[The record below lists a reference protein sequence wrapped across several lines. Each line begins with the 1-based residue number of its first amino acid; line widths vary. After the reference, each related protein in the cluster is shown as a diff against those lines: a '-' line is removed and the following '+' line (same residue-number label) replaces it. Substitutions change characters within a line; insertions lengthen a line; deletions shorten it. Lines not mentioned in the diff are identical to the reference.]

1 MKSKIV
7 VIDDE
12 VKLLKVIK
20 RALEIDGHVVYDFSD
35 PFSGLDFINKRDVD
49 LVISDIR
56 MNGMTG
62 LELLS
67 KIRTNFPEKPVILM
81 TAYSSVET
89 AVTAVKL
96 GASDYLLKPF
106 ELAEL
111 KNAIAKIQ
119 EKQPILSQKS
129 SNFPRIIGNSEEIA
143 KIQQI
148 ITSIADTNSTIL
160 ITGESGTG
168 KELIAHSIHSRSL
181 RAEKPFVP
189 VNCSA
194 IPESLFESEMFG
206 HRKGS
211 FTGAITDKKGMFK
224 EAEGGTLFL
233 DEIGD
238 LALSSQA
245 KLLRALQDG
254 SYRAVGAS
262 GQTQSDVRV
271 LCATNKNLAEEVQK
285 GNFREDL
292 LYRINVVE
300 IELPPLRKRRDDIR
314 ILADYFIAFYSQ
326 KHNRKV
332 KGAEQD
338 FYDAI
343 ESYDWPGNIRQLEN
357 AIERAVIMRKSEIL
371 DSSDL
376 KLPTQSEDA
385 SQLTIPDTGLPL
397 SETIEKIEATLIN
410 QALQSTKGNYSK
422 AASLLGITRQ
432 NLNYKLKKYKIHKDD
447 VDDKD

>member
-12 VKLLKVIK
+12 HKLLKVIK
-20 RALEIDGHVVYDFSD
+20 RALEIEGYEVFDFNN
-35 PFSGLDFINKRDVD
+35 PFTGLNFIKTREFD

-62 LELLS
+62 LDLLNN
-67 KIRTNFPEKPVILM
+67 IRNIYPEKPVILM

-106 ELAEL
+106 ELSEL
-111 KNAIAKIQ
+111 KESVTKILDKKTVVEQNNSNLPNLIGNSPEILKIQ
-119 EKQPILSQKS
+119 E
-129 SNFPRIIGNSEEIA
+129 IIKNIS
-143 KIQQI
+143 
-148 ITSIADTNSTIL
+148 DTESTVL

-168 KELIAHSIHSRSL
+168 KELVAQSIHYKSPKASH
-181 RAEKPFVP
+181 PFVP

-206 HRKGS
+206 HKKGS
-211 FTGAITDKKGMFK
+211 FTGAIIDKKGLFK

-238 LALSSQA
+238 LELSNQA
-245 KLLRALQDG
+245 KLLRVLQDG
-254 SYRAVGAS
+254 TYRPVGAS
-262 GQTQSDVRV
+262 GQIKSNVRII
-271 LCATNKNLAEEVQK
+271 CATNKNLSEEVKK

-300 IELPPLRKRRDDIR
+300 IELPPLRKRVKDIKL
-314 ILADYFIAFYSQ
+314 LAEHFIVYYSQ
-326 KHNRKV
+326 KHNRKI
-332 KGAEQD
+332 KGASED
-338 FYDAI
+338 FFELLSNY
-343 ESYDWPGNIRQLEN
+343 SWPGNIRQLEN
-357 AIERAVIMRKSEIL
+357 TIERAVIMRRSDIL
-371 DSSDL
+371 DSNDVR
-376 KLPTQSEDA
+376 LPSNSEEIT
-385 SQLTIPDTGLPL
+385 SLTIPDTGLPL
-397 SETIEKIEATLIN
+397 AEAIDKVEMTIIN
-410 QALQSTKGNYSK
+410 QALQNTKGNYSK

-432 NLNYKLKKYKIHKDD
+432 NLNYKLRKYNIHKEDL
-447 VDDKD
+447 